1 MKFEDEAF
9 VYLWQDG
16 RQKPYRYYL
25 GYHKGNPDDS
35 YTHSS
40 SVFESFSKDSIPD
53 GVKRRVIATGSAEEM
68 MELENKL
75 LKNRKG
81 SRKWDRYYNVITIF
95 PPYMWE
101 DPAFREMQSKSTK
114 KQWEDSAFREKMSE
128 KMKKQNKKLWADP
141 AFREMITESSK
152 KLWEDPAFRE
162 MKSKS
167 SKKQMKKQW
176 EDPAFREMQSKSS
189 KKQMKK
195 QWEDPAFREKM
206 GAKWKD
212 PAYREM
218 HSEKMKKQNKKLW
231 EDPAYREMM
240 TERRKKLWEDPAFRE
255 MMTEKHTCT
264 VCGFVAVKGNIARWH
279 NDNCKHKNP
288 LHELTEDDK

>member
-40 SVFESFSKDSIPD
+40 SVFESFSKYSIPV
-53 GVKRRVIATGSAEEM
+53 GVRRRVLATGSAEEM

-75 LKNRKG
+75 LNNRKD
-81 SRKWDRYYNVITIF
+81 SRKWDRYYNVIISF
-95 PPYMWE
+95 PPNMWE
-101 DPAFREMQSKSTK
+101 DPAYCEKMSESSK
-114 KQWEDSAFREKMSE
+114 KQWE
-128 KMKKQNKKLWADP
+128 
-141 AFREMITESSK
+141 
-152 KLWEDPAFRE
+152 
-162 MKSKS
+162 
-167 SKKQMKKQW
+167 
-176 EDPAFREMQSKSS
+176 
-189 KKQMKK
+189 
-195 QWEDPAFREKM
+195 
-206 GAKWKD
+206 D

-218 HSEKMKKQNKKLW
+218 HS
-231 EDPAYREMM
+231 
-240 TERRKKLWEDPAFRE
+240 
-255 MMTEKHTCT
+255 EKHTCT
-264 VCGFVAVKGNIARWH
+264 VCGFVALKRHIVRWH

>member
-1 MKFEDEAF
+1 MRINKLIPDEAF
-9 VYLWQDG
+9 VYLWQDT
-16 RQKPYRYYL
+16 RQKSYRYYL

-40 SVFESFSKDSIPD
+40 SVFESFSKYSIPD
-53 GVKRRVIATGSAEEM
+53 GVRRRVIATGSAEEM

-75 LKNRKG
+75 LNNRKD
-81 SRKWDRYYNVITIF
+81 SRKWDRYYNVIASF

-101 DPAFREMQSKSTK
+101 DPEHREM
-114 KQWEDSAFREKMSE
+114 MSE

-141 AFREMITESSK
+141 AFREMKSESSK

-162 MKSKS
+162 MKTES

-176 EDPAFREMQSKSS
+176 EDPAFCEMKSKST
-189 KKQMKK
+189 KK
-195 QWEDPAFREKM
+195 QWEDPAFLAR
-206 GAKWKD
+206 
-212 PAYREM
+212 
-218 HSEKMKKQNKKLW
+218 Q
-231 EDPAYREMM
+231 
-240 TERRKKLWEDPAFRE
+240 
-255 MMTEKHTCT
+255 TEKHTCT
-264 VCGFVAVKGNIARWH
+264 VCGFVALKRNIVRWH

>member
-40 SVFESFSKDSIPD
+40 SVFESFSKYSIPV
-53 GVKRRVIATGSAEEM
+53 GVRRRVLATGSAEEM

-75 LKNRKG
+75 LNNRKD
-81 SRKWDRYYNVITIF
+81 SRKWDRYYNVIISF
-95 PPYMWE
+95 PPNMWE
-101 DPAFREMQSKSTK
+101 DPAYCEKMSESSK
-114 KQWEDSAFREKMSE
+114 KQWED
-128 KMKKQNKKLWADP
+128 P
-141 AFREMITESSK
+141 AYREMMTESI
-152 KLWEDPAFRE
+152 
-162 MKSKS
+162 
-167 SKKQMKKQW
+167 KKQW
-176 EDPAFREMQSKSS
+176 EDPAFREMMAERRKKQWEDPAFRARKSKSS
-189 KKQMKK
+189 KKQWEDPAFREMWAAKWKDPEYREKMSESSKK

-212 PAYREM
+212 PEFRARK
-218 HSEKMKKQNKKLW
+218 SKSSKKQMKKQW
-231 EDPAYREMM
+231 EDPAYREMHS
-240 TERRKKLWEDPAFRE
+240 
-255 MMTEKHTCT
+255 EKHTCT
-264 VCGFVAVKGNIARWH
+264 VCGFVALKRHIVRWH

>member
-68 MELENKL
+68 MELENKI

-81 SRKWDRYYNVITIF
+81 SRKWDRYYNVMTNF

-101 DPAFREMQSKSTK
+101 DPAYSEKMSEKMKKQNKKFWADPAFREMQSKSTK
-114 KQWEDSAFREKMSE
+114 K
-128 KMKKQNKKLWADP
+128 
-141 AFREMITESSK
+141 
-152 KLWEDPAFRE
+152 LWEDPAFRE
-162 MKSKS
+162 MKTEKMSE
-167 SKKQMKKQW
+167 QMKKQW
-176 EDPAFREMQSKSS
+176 EDPAYREKMAERR
-189 KKQMKK
+189 KK

-212 PAYREM
+212 PAFREM
-218 HSEKMKKQNKKLW
+218 QSKSTKKQWEDPAFREMKTESSKKQMKKQW
-231 EDPAYREMM
+231 EDPAYREMQSVKV
-240 TERRKKLWEDPAFRE
+240 RQQWEDPAYRE
-255 MMTEKHTCT
+255 KMTEKHTCT
-264 VCGFVAVKGNIARWH
+264 VCGFVALKRNIARWH

>member
-9 VYLWQDG
+9 VYLWQDT
-16 RQKPYRYYL
+16 RQKSYRYYL

-53 GVKRRVIATGSAEEM
+53 GVKRRVIAVGSAEEM

-81 SRKWDRYYNVITIF
+81 SRKWDRYYNVIASF

-101 DPAFREMQSKSTK
+101 DPAYREMMAESSK
-114 KQWEDSAFREKMSE
+114 KQWE
-128 KMKKQNKKLWADP
+128 DP
-141 AFREMITESSK
+141 AFREMKSESSK

-162 MKSKS
+162 MKSESSKKQMKKQWEDPAYCEMMAETRKKQWEDPAYCEMMAES

-176 EDPAFREMQSKSS
+176 EDPAFREMKSES
-189 KKQMKK
+189 SKK
-195 QWEDPAFREKM
+195 QWEDPAFRE
-206 GAKWKD
+206 
-212 PAYREM
+212 M
-218 HSEKMKKQNKKLW
+218 HS
-231 EDPAYREMM
+231 
-240 TERRKKLWEDPAFRE
+240 
-255 MMTEKHTCT
+255 EKHTCT
-264 VCGFVAVKGNIARWH
+264 VCGFVALKRHIVQWH
-279 NDNCKHKNP
+279 NDKCKHKNP